1 MSSGESATLASAL
14 VDVLG
19 RGDSLAIVSHD
30 NPDPDCIA
38 SALALKA
45 VAEDNGVEEVQV
57 MYSGEVSHQQ
67 NRAFVNLLDVELVE
81 FSEERL
87 HDYDLIAFVDHS
99 VKGAN
104 NNVPDDVHV
113 DVVIDHH
120 PPEEEVEAEFV
131 DVREGFGATTTIMS
145 NYLRELQIEPD
156 EGLATAMLFAIRT
169 ETLDF
174 LRGTTPE
181 EYSAAQYLHQLAD
194 ISLLKE
200 MIRPAFTPQTLDT
213 IGEAIRNREIRASSL
228 VSGVGRTS
236 ERDAIPQAADY
247 LMNLEGVATV
257 LVFGIVGEEIQI
269 SARSND
275 TRINLDSVVR
285 DAFGD
290 VGSAGGHREMAG
302 AQIPLGIFSEMAGG
316 DEKLVD
322 LTSEIVK
329 KRFFDVMNLSAE
341 EDQEIVEEEEEG

>member
-1 MSSGESATLASAL
+1 MSSGETATLASAL

-19 RGDSLAIVSHD
+19 RGDSLAIVAHD

-38 SALALKA
+38 SALALTA
-45 VAEDNGVEEVQV
+45 VAEENGVQEVQV

-67 NRAFVNLLDVELVE
+67 NRAFVNLLDVELLE
-81 FSEERL
+81 YSTDLL

-104 NNVPDDVHV
+104 NHVPEDTHV
-113 DVVIDHH
+113 DIVIDHH
-120 PPEEEVEAEFV
+120 PPEEEVDAEFV
-131 DVREGFGATTTIMS
+131 DVREGFGATTTIMA

-156 EGLATAMLFAIRT
+156 QGLATAMLFAIRT

-181 EYSAAQYLHQLAD
+181 EYSAAKYLHQIAD

-200 MIRPAFTPQTLDT
+200 MIRPAFTPQTIDT

-228 VSGVGRTS
+228 ISGVGRTT

-257 LVFGIVGEEIQI
+257 LVFGIVEDEIQI

-275 TRINLDSVVR
+275 TRINLDRVVR
-285 DAFGD
+285 EAYGD

-302 AQIPLGIFSEMAGG
+302 AQIPLGIFSEMTGG

-322 LTSEIVK
+322 LTSDIVK
-329 KRFFDVMNLSAE
+329 KRFFQVMNLSP
-341 EDQEIVEEEEEG
+341 DQEEEEPEEEEE